1 MTKDFDLVVI
11 GGGPGGISGA
21 NIAAIFGK
29 RVALVEKLGNVE
41 DVRLLVWKPHGVLN
55 EAALRRIMTLLEGI
69 EATSNEPFNRFTDGQ
84 ALDAIDL
91 NFRYVFDFA
100 LFRRLSYAGRPPVKS
115 SILVSSL
122 TLAPYSELHEMLT
135 RGSRLRFVSSK
146 SVKRRRSG
154 SESQLNC

>member
-1 MTKDFDLVVI
+1 M
-11 GGGPGGISGA
+11 
-21 NIAAIFGK
+21 
-29 RVALVEKLGNVE
+29 KLPSDVQFHE

-55 EAALRRIMTLLEGI
+55 EAALKHIMTLLEDI

-115 SILVSSL
+115 AVLVTSL
-122 TLAPYSELHEMLT
+122 TLAHYSKLHEMLT
-135 RGSRLRFVSSK
+135 RGSSIKVRIFGEREAAAKWLRVPVEFLSFSHI
-146 SVKRRRSG
+146 G
-154 SESQLNC
+154 S

>member
-1 MTKDFDLVVI
+1 M
-11 GGGPGGISGA
+11 
-21 NIAAIFGK
+21 
-29 RVALVEKLGNVE
+29 KLPPDVQFHE

-55 EAALRRIMTLLEGI
+55 EAALKHIMTLLEDI

-115 SILVSSL
+115 AVLVTSL
-122 TLAPYSELHEMLT
+122 TLAHYSKLHEMLT
-135 RGSRLRFVSSK
+135 RGSSIKVRIFGEREAAAKWLRVPVEFLSFSHI
-146 SVKRRRSG
+146 G
-154 SESQLNC
+154 S